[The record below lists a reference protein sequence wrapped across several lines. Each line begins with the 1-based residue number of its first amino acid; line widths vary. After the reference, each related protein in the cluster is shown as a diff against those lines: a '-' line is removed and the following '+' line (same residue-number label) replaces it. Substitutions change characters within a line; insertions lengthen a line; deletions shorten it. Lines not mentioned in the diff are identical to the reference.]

1 VSDHYELRLYDA
13 PLLSFELSSGT
24 SGYTAEVTSATEQ
37 KHLLPL
43 DLELTGEG
51 VLKWLNRRAIPKNR
65 AYVHNILNT
74 MGLSLRDTKGIVD
87 VCRGLSLNDSYW
99 VVPEGFAGKFAAY
112 NLYEN
117 RFSEVLALTALT
129 GESLSEEAARRIH
142 TSPEFTTNGMLPKAW
157 RYRDGKIILFKG
169 GVWRQYPSAP
179 DPLEP
184 YSEYYAAQIAEAMG
198 LAPVK
203 YGLSRWK
210 NVLGCTCELFTGI
223 DTAYVPMASLI
234 RPLCKGMDTSQYYS
248 VCGDWFKEFDREHGM
263 DLFGHFASTLVF
275 DSLILN
281 EDRHLGNFG
290 VLRDNYSGEII
301 ASAPI
306 FDNGISLFNY
316 SSIQELRKLGT
327 HRQAYAN
334 YFKQPFDVQARA
346 FGGDLQREQLSR
358 LSGFK
363 FKKHSRYNWDA
374 ERMEIIQSY
383 VRQRAAEL
391 IDAIGGAPNRAAQK
405 AAAAPKER
413 PLLTRLD
420 EAKEEAKRIDKE
432 PPDSPAKGKSRE
444 ER

>member
-1 VSDHYELRLYDA
+1 VNDNYELRLYDA
-13 PLLSFELSSGT
+13 PLLSFKLSNG
-24 SGYTAEVTSATEQ
+24 GPVYTVKITHITEQ

-43 DLELTGEG
+43 GMELTGEG
-51 VLKWLNRRAIPKNR
+51 VLKWLNRRTIPKNR

-74 MGLSLRDTKGIVD
+74 MGLSLRDTRGIID
-87 VCRGLSLNDSYW
+87 ICKGLSLNDSYW
-99 VVPEGFAGKFAAY
+99 VVPEGFKGKYAEY

-129 GESLSEEAARRIH
+129 GESISEEAARRIR

-157 RYRDGKIILFKG
+157 RYKDGKITLFKG
-169 GVWRQYPSAP
+169 GVWRQYAAAP

-184 YSEYYAAQIAEAMG
+184 YSEYYAAQIAGVMG
-198 LAPVK
+198 LNPVK

-223 DTAYVPMASLI
+223 DTAYVSMAALVRQQFDDEAPS
-234 RPLCKGMDTSQYYS
+234 RYYTI
-248 VCGDWFKEFDREHGM
+248 CGEWFKEFDREHGT
-263 DLFGHFASTLVF
+263 DLFGYYASTLVF

-290 VLRDNYSGEII
+290 VLRDNRSGEII
-301 ASAPI
+301 GSAPI

-316 SSIQELRKLGT
+316 SSIQELRKLDA

-334 YFKQPFDVQARA
+334 YFKQPFDAQAKE

-358 LSGFK
+358 LSNFR

-374 ERMEIIQSY
+374 ERMEIIQGF

-391 IDAIGGAPNRAAQK
+391 IEIIGGVSLRAQSGKKSLMTHLDDAK
-405 AAAAPKER
+405 SEA
-413 PLLTRLD
+413 D
-420 EAKEEAKRIDKE
+420 EANKKAPVSHRKTTDEHEH
-432 PPDSPAKGKSRE
+432 
-444 ER
+444 

>member
-1 VSDHYELRLYDA
+1 MNDHYELRLYDA
-13 PLLSFELSSGT
+13 PLLSFELSGGAPGFAVKISDI
-24 SGYTAEVTSATEQ
+24 TEQ

-51 VLKWLNRRAIPKNR
+51 VLKWLTRRTIPKNR

-74 MGLSLRDTKGIVD
+74 MGLSLRDTKGIID
-87 VCRGLSLNDSYW
+87 VCKGLSLNDSYW
-99 VVPEGFAGKFAAY
+99 VVQEGFAGTFAEY

-129 GESLSEEAARRIH
+129 GESLSEEAARRIR

-157 RYRDGKIILFKG
+157 RYKDGKIILFKG
-169 GVWRQYPSAP
+169 GVWRQYPTAP

-184 YSEYYAAQIAEAMG
+184 YSEYYAAQIAGAMG

-223 DTAYVPMASLI
+223 DTAYVPMAALI
-234 RPLCKGMDTSQYYS
+234 RPQYKGTDASRYYS
-248 VCGDWFKEFDREHGM
+248 VCGEWFKKYDREHGT
-263 DLFGHFASTLVF
+263 DLFGYFASTLVF

-290 VLRDNYSGEII
+290 VLRDNHSGEII
-301 ASAPI
+301 GNAPI

-316 SSIQELRKLGT
+316 SSIQELRKLDA

-334 YFKQPFDVQARA
+334 YFKQPFDLQARE

-358 LSGFK
+358 LSAFK
-363 FKKHSRYNWDA
+363 FKRHSRYNWDA
-374 ERMEIIQSY
+374 ERMEIVQGY
-383 VRQRAAEL
+383 VRKRAGEL
-391 IDAIGGAPNRAAQK
+391 IEIIGGAPDRAAAN
-405 AAAAPKER
+405 AAR
-413 PLLTRLD
+413 SFL
-420 EAKEEAKRIDKE
+420 
-432 PPDSPAKGKSRE
+432 
-444 ER
+444 